1 MGGED
6 SSLRVVGER
15 EVVLLVVE
23 KNCFGA
29 GGCCFDRQRN
39 AWEIGFVGLMR

>member
-23 KNCFGA
+23 KRLFRCGWLLF
-29 GGCCFDRQRN
+29 
-39 AWEIGFVGLMR
+39 